1 MADMKDV
8 AVRLVPIAVGAAILF
23 AVEPS
28 ATAAWTAAGVVWVA
42 TLSVL
47 ALAGS
52 AVPIRAVGREALI
65 VVPMLAAVMLSGVW
79 FEGEVDWTFAGRLA
93 FLLTLASAGAWIVRA
108 LSRDRRR
115 SVG

>member
-8 AVRLVPIAVGAAILF
+8 AVRLAPIVVGAAILF

-28 ATAAWTAAGVVWVA
+28 ATAAWPTAGAIWVV
-42 TLSVL
+42 TLSAL

-65 VVPMLAAVMLSGVW
+65 VVPMVAAVMLSGVW
-79 FEGEVDWTFAGRLA
+79 FEGEVDWTFAGGLA
-93 FLLTLASAGAWIVRA
+93 FLLAAAAAGSWIARA
-108 LSRDRRR
+108 LYRDGRS